1 MLRAIQ
7 RSKVAVQQKEEGTMK
22 SEVPENS
29 LLGHLQRVKDARR
42 REGKIYP
49 LWSILGMLVL
59 AALNGQKSLRSMWL
73 WGGKRWGKISRPLGF
88 TGQAHAPSYG
98 AVWYALHKLDV
109 EQLEQES
116 QGWAGQVRSEE
127 HEGWSID
134 GKVLRGSRREDP
146 SEAALQVVTMVAQ
159 TLKLVM
165 GQQPV
170 TDGDQVEATLQL
182 LKAVPLEGKLVTLDA
197 GLLHREVANTIVEQ
211 GGDYLGPLKGNQAAL
226 KEAVDAWIEGQIFPP
241 REPTSSGSDPR

>member
-1 MLRAIQ
+1 
-7 RSKVAVQQKEEGTMK
+7 MK
-22 SEVPENS
+22 SEVPESS
-29 LLGHLQRVKDARR
+29 LLGGLQRVRDGRR

-59 AALNGQKSLRSMWL
+59 AALNGQKTLRSMWL
-73 WGGKRWGKISRPLGF
+73 WCEKRWGKISRPLGF

-98 AVWYALHKLDV
+98 AVWYTLHQLDV
-109 EQLEQES
+109 AQSEQETQVWS
-116 QGWAGQVRSEE
+116 GQVRGQEK
-127 HEGWSID
+127 EGLSID

-159 TLKLVM
+159 TLKQVM
-165 GQQPV
+165 GQQSV

-197 GLLHREVANTIVEQ
+197 GLLSREVANTIVDQ
-211 GGDYLGPLKGNQAAL
+211 GGDYLGPIKGNTAEL
-226 KEAVDAWIEGQIFPP
+226 KEAVDAWMEGQVFSP
-241 REPTSSGSDPR
+241 RGASSGRSEPG

>member
-1 MLRAIQ
+1 
-7 RSKVAVQQKEEGTMK
+7 MK

-29 LLGHLQRVKDARR
+29 LLWHLQRVKDARR

-49 LWSILGMLVL
+49 LGSILGMLVL
-59 AALNGQKSLRSMWL
+59 AGLNGQKSLRAMWL
-73 WGGKRWGKISRPLGF
+73 WGAKRWGKISRPLGF

-98 AVWYALHKLDV
+98 AVWYALHQLDIG
-109 EQLEQES
+109 QLEQETRDWS
-116 QGWAGQVRSEE
+116 GQVRDQEP
-127 HEGWSID
+127 EGWSID

-159 TLKLVM
+159 TLKQVL

-170 TDGDQVEATLQL
+170 RDGDQVAATLQL
-182 LKAVPLEGKLVTLDA
+182 LKAVPLAGKLVTLDA
-197 GLLHREVANTIVEQ
+197 GLLNREVASTIVEQ
-211 GGDYLGPLKGNQAAL
+211 GGDYLGPLKGNQAEL

-241 REPTSSGSDPR
+241 RKAASRGSDPG